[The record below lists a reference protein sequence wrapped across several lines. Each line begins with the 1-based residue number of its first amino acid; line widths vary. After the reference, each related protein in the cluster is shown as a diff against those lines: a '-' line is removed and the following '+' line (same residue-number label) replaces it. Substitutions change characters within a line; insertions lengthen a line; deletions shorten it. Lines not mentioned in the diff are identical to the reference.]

1 MAHKNPVVVSDD
13 GKKHETLGS
22 GDTLAPGSIPISA
35 ESGNGLTV
43 KSDGLFAEPGGGG
56 NEGISV
62 VAHDSSLSGS
72 GTDGSPLAVR
82 VSGRSGNSL
91 SVESDGL
98 FAQAGGGGMDEVTTK
113 GTSLTGSGTPDAP
126 LAVVLDPN
134 PANLLRDE
142 SGLLVMPQV
151 TKAPVVEF
159 IMDTAT
165 RQEVLDR
172 FFLEHD
178 KKQTEAK
185 VIHWVDVTDPLRPNA
200 LSSEAY
206 IFIEPTE
213 GGKYMTAN
221 GEAFIRTE
229 QPGLLKYWVNDDGSD
244 ESVVYQ
250 LMDTFR
256 RGDDITVA
264 GDGTNRHGFFSVKL
278 SKKSGNALSIDTE
291 NGGLFAETG
300 GGMDGVTIKGTA
312 LTGSGTTADPLSVK
326 LDPNPIKL
334 ALSAS
339 AKNALSVQD
348 DGLYGEAFVIDLPAG
363 TVLTTVTSPGRYRIK
378 GEANGGS
385 SLGFPVPVYSN
396 SEVYM
401 DVVKA
406 QSSSNGGSP
415 IVTQYFYASMLE
427 NRPGPYT
434 RMLIKAAWTSWSPL
448 TTEAWVK
455 ANMVNWA
462 NVSQNGLSLIPVY
475 STPTFYSYK
484 ASDGTAATPEAKTL
498 PSTFDGV
505 VFQLPWAFRKSRTGT
520 FSGVVMAMDAN
531 GDLYINIDE
540 NYGTNADGETPDA
553 AINWHKFVWVPN
565 DFVPP
570 DILPL
575 DENSSQA
582 DIYARVNELTQV
594 LAAAGLVT
602 INSPV

>member
-13 GKKHETLGS
+13 GKKHETLDS

-56 NEGISV
+56 SEGISV

-142 SGLLVMPQV
+142 SGLLVMPQEV
-151 TKAPVVEF
+151 SV
-159 IMDTAT
+159 
-165 RQEVLDR
+165 QEPLSGAG
-172 FFLEHD
+172 
-178 KKQTEAK
+178 TEEN
-185 VIHWVDVTDPLRPNA
+185 P
-200 LSSEAY
+200 
-206 IFIEPTE
+206 
-213 GGKYMTAN
+213 
-221 GEAFIRTE
+221 
-229 QPGLLKYWVNDDGSD
+229 
-244 ESVVYQ
+244 
-250 LMDTFR
+250 
-256 RGDDITVA
+256 
-264 GDGTNRHGFFSVKL
+264 VKL
-278 SKKSGNALSIDTE
+278 
-291 NGGLFAETG
+291 
-300 GGMDGVTIKGTA
+300 V
-312 LTGSGTTADPLSVK
+312 
-326 LDPNPIKL
+326 
-334 ALSAS
+334 LSAS

-385 SLGFPVPVYSN
+385 ALGFPVPVYSN

-415 IVTQYFYASMLE
+415 VVTQYFYASMLN

-434 RMLIKAAWTSWSPL
+434 RMLINAAWTSWSPL

-462 NVSQNGLSLIPVY
+462 NVSQGGLSIIPVY

-505 VFQLPWAFRKSRTGT
+505 VFQLPWAFKKSTTGT
-520 FSGVVMAMDAN
+520 FAGVVMAMDAN

-540 NYGTNADGETPDA
+540 NYGTNAEGETPDA

>member
-1 MAHKNPVVVSDD
+1 MAKNQKV
-13 GKKHETLGS
+13 TLHIK
-22 GDTLAPGSIPISA
+22 L
-35 ESGNGLTV
+35 
-43 KSDGLFAEPGGGG
+43 SDG
-56 NEGISV
+56 SV
-62 VAHDSSLSGS
+62 KD
-72 GTDGSPLAVR
+72 
-82 VSGRSGNSL
+82 VSFIVPAGE
-91 SVESDGL
+91 SV
-98 FAQAGGGGMDEVTTK
+98 
-113 GTSLTGSGTPDAP
+113 
-126 LAVVLDPN
+126 
-134 PANLLRDE
+134 
-142 SGLLVMPQV
+142 PQV
-151 TKAPVVEF
+151 TTAPVVEL

-172 FFLEHD
+172 FTAERD
-178 KKQTEAK
+178 KKQTETK
-185 VIHWVDVTDPLRPNA
+185 VIHWGEVTDPLQPDA
-200 LSSEAY
+200 LPSEAY
-206 IFIEPTE
+206 VFIEPTE
-213 GGKYMTAN
+213 GGKYITVN
-221 GEAFIRTE
+221 GEAFITTE

-256 RGDDITVA
+256 RGDNITVA
-264 GDGTNRHGFFSVKL
+264 GDGTNRHGLFSVKL

-300 GGMDGVTIKGTA
+300 GGMDSVTIKGTA

-326 LDPNPIKL
+326 LDPNPQNLLKDKSGLLVLPQEASVQEPLSGTGTEENPIKL

-378 GEANGGS
+378 GEANGGA

-406 QSSSNGGSP
+406 QNSSSGSNP
-415 IVTQYFYASMLE
+415 VVTQYFYASMLE
-427 NRPGPYT
+427 NRPGPYV
-434 RMLIKAAWTSWSPL
+434 RELINAKWTSWSPL

-462 NVSQNGLSLIPVY
+462 NVSQGGLSLIPVY

-531 GDLYINIDE
+531 GDLYINIDN
-540 NYGTNADGETPDA
+540 NYATNAEGETPDA

-575 DENSSQA
+575 DSTSTTEQ
-582 DIYARVNELTQV
+582 IWQRVNKLQEV
-594 LAAAGLVT
+594 LAAAGLVVT
-602 INSPV
+602 NTGI

>member
-1 MAHKNPVVVSDD
+1 MAKNQKVTLHIKLSD
-13 GKKHETLGS
+13 G
-22 GDTLAPGSIPISA
+22 
-35 ESGNGLTV
+35 TV
-43 KSDGLFAEPGGGG
+43 KDVSFIVPAGE
-56 NEGISV
+56 SV
-62 VAHDSSLSGS
+62 
-72 GTDGSPLAVR
+72 
-82 VSGRSGNSL
+82 
-91 SVESDGL
+91 
-98 FAQAGGGGMDEVTTK
+98 
-113 GTSLTGSGTPDAP
+113 
-126 LAVVLDPN
+126 
-134 PANLLRDE
+134 
-142 SGLLVMPQV
+142 PQV
-151 TKAPVVEF
+151 TKAPVVEL

-165 RQEVLDR
+165 RQEVSDR

-178 KKQTEAK
+178 KKQTETK
-185 VIHWVDVTDPLRPNA
+185 VIHWGDVTDPLQPDAR
-200 LSSEAY
+200 SSEAY
-206 IFIEPTE
+206 VFIEPTE
-213 GGKYMTAN
+213 GGKYMTTN
-221 GEAFIRTE
+221 GEAFITTE

-244 ESVVYQ
+244 ESVVYE

-264 GDGTNRHGFFSVKL
+264 GDGTNRHGLFSVKL

-326 LDPNPIKL
+326 LDPNPQNLLKDESGLLVLPQEASVQEPLSGTGTEENPIKL

-385 SLGFPVPVYSN
+385 ALGFPVPVYSN

-415 IVTQYFYASMLE
+415 VVTQYFYASML
-427 NRPGPYT
+427 NDRPGPYT
-434 RMLIKAAWTSWSPL
+434 RMLIRAAWTSWSPL

-531 GDLYINIDE
+531 GDLYINIDK
-540 NYGTNADGETPDA
+540 NYATNAEGETPDA

-575 DENSSQA
+575 DKNSTQA

-594 LAAAGLVT
+594 LAAAGLVR

>member
-13 GKKHETLGS
+13 GKKHETLDS

-56 NEGISV
+56 SEGISV

-142 SGLLVMPQV
+142 SGLLVMPREV
-151 TKAPVVEF
+151 SV
-159 IMDTAT
+159 
-165 RQEVLDR
+165 QEPISGVG
-172 FFLEHD
+172 
-178 KKQTEAK
+178 TE
-185 VIHWVDVTDPLRPNA
+185 
-200 LSSEAY
+200 E
-206 IFIEPTE
+206 
-213 GGKYMTAN
+213 
-221 GEAFIRTE
+221 
-229 QPGLLKYWVNDDGSD
+229 
-244 ESVVYQ
+244 
-250 LMDTFR
+250 
-256 RGDDITVA
+256 
-264 GDGTNRHGFFSVKL
+264 
-278 SKKSGNALSIDTE
+278 
-291 NGGLFAETG
+291 
-300 GGMDGVTIKGTA
+300 
-312 LTGSGTTADPLSVK
+312 
-326 LDPNPIKL
+326 NPIKL

-406 QSSSNGGSP
+406 QNSSNGGSP

-462 NVSQNGLSLIPVY
+462 NVSQGGLSLIPVY
-475 STPTFYSYK
+475 STPTFYSYR

-531 GDLYINIDE
+531 GDLYINIDK
-540 NYGTNADGETPDA
+540 NYATNAEGETPDA

-570 DILPL
+570 DIQPL
-575 DENSSQA
+575 DSTSTTEQ
-582 DIYARVNELTQV
+582 IWQRVNKLQEV
-594 LAAAGLVT
+594 LAAAGLVVT
-602 INSPV
+602 SMGT